1 LSITPSQNFTK
12 TLSINVTL
20 GKHCAHYLSY
30 ISIKKIQIMDGFAP
44 SAIKAPD
51 LVKLLRFL
59 KEPYMKA
66 KPSEIKKMAALLE
79 EEAESSEEMAK
90 KVWELVEELTAKRDQ
105 YMAVAVYPSLKM
117 AIAVGPYNT
126 VNNLRKDYGKHI
138 GHVGDDCYGIIATV
152 RDPSAQ

>member
-1 LSITPSQNFTK
+1 
-12 TLSINVTL
+12 
-20 GKHCAHYLSY
+20 
-30 ISIKKIQIMDGFAP
+30 
-44 SAIKAPD
+44 
-51 LVKLLRFL
+51 
-59 KEPYMKA
+59 MKA

-105 YMAVAVYPSLKM
+105 YMAIAVYPSLKM

>member
-1 LSITPSQNFTK
+1 
-12 TLSINVTL
+12 
-20 GKHCAHYLSY
+20 
-30 ISIKKIQIMDGFAP
+30 MDGFAP